1 MRDVRTTRAACGEI
15 CVSRARERAVLGSF
29 PKRKPARRAT
39 RNANSHAHIWIRI
52 NSTSSTT
59 YQQFSAKPLKINEAL
74 VSFSAVA
81 HPIRKRSRATV
92 PGVVCGVSGQVT
104 E

>member
-59 YQQFSAKPLKINEAL
+59 YQQFSAKPLKINEASYPSAQSRIRFERGL
-74 VSFSAVA
+74 VQQFPELFVEYQG
-81 HPIRKRSRATV
+81 K
-92 PGVVCGVSGQVT
+92 
-104 E
+104 